1 MEKDRKSE
9 SRRFLALIKQQ
20 RRKAQLFV
28 DPYSIRDETTN
39 RNIIDINKVLS
50 KQSVKKKKINK
61 KIDEYLNELEL
72 LQERRV
78 DAKGILE
85 SIEKEKK
92 EMYVER
98 INTENDYIME
108 KHENDNKLFN
118 DKNDKTNNSNKPTN
132 TTKIKSSVE
141 EYEKFKTFREK
152 VIYKDSI
159 MSQREN
165 KKNNDKVNEEKMI
178 EDVMNIISKE
188 QEAVKPKTKSK

>member
-165 KKNNDKVNEEKMI
+165 KKNNDKVKEEMMI